1 MSTDTTST
9 RSLVLEN
16 RAPGRGRTKRGGRA
30 DLGVPLRKKPWT
42 SERIAPYLMVLP
54 VILILAVFRL
64 YPLLLGVNYSF
75 TGDKELNGQFIGLDN
90 YFTLLGDARFQ
101 ASARNVLVVLLFVP
115 IQVFVAG
122 ILATFVFLKI
132 PGHRFYRS
140 VYFLPVVLSPIIIGA
155 IFNILLAANGP
166 INGALGAVN
175 IPAVDFLGLPGTA
188 LPSVLVVHIW
198 ATFGMA
204 FTIFLAGFAT
214 LDAELLDAAKIDGAN
229 LWQQIVHVIIPS
241 LSQTIQFVFVTTTI
255 GMLTGLFG
263 LLYTMTAG
271 GPGAASYL
279 PEFLIWKLNGEAR
292 PALASAASVFL
303 LLIVLV
309 IGLIQ
314 IRVLRRA
321 TKEA

>member
-1 MSTDTTST
+1 MAVDTTTT
-9 RSLVLEN
+9 RAVVLRD
-16 RAPGRGRTKRGGRA
+16 RAPGRGRVA
-30 DLGVPLRKKPWT
+30 PVPRRRRPWN
-42 SERIAPYLMVLP
+42 SERVAPYLLVAPVL
-54 VILILAVFRL
+54 LILLVFRI
-64 YPLLLGVNYSF
+64 YPLLLGVNFSF
-75 TGDKELNGQFIGLDN
+75 TGDRELNGVFIGFDN
-90 YFTLLGDARFQ
+90 YVTLLGDERFQ
-101 ASARNVLVVLLFVP
+101 AAARNVLVVLLFVP
-115 IQVFVAG
+115 VEVFVAG
-122 ILATFVFLKI
+122 ILATFIFLKT

-155 IFNILLAANGP
+155 IFNIVLSANGP
-166 INGALGAVN
+166 LNGIASSV
-175 IPAVDFLGLPGTA
+175 GLPTIDWLGQTLTA
-188 LPSVLVVHIW
+188 LPSVLGVHVW

-204 FTIFLAGFAT
+204 MVIFLAGLST

-229 LWQQIVHVIIPS
+229 LRQTIIHVIIPG
-241 LSQTIQFVFVTTTI
+241 LSQTIVFVFVTTTI

-321 TKEA
+321 TKDT

>member
-1 MSTDTTST
+1 
-9 RSLVLEN
+9 
-16 RAPGRGRTKRGGRA
+16 
-30 DLGVPLRKKPWT
+30 
-42 SERIAPYLMVLP
+42 MVLP
-54 VILILAVFRL
+54 VIAILVVFRL
-64 YPLLLGVNYSF
+64 YPLVLGVNFSF
-75 TGDKELNGQFIGLDN
+75 TGDGELNGQFVGLDN
-90 YFTLLGDARFQ
+90 YAYLLHDERFL
-101 ASARNVLVVLLFVP
+101 ASAKNVIVVLLFVP
-115 IQVFVAG
+115 VQVFFAG
-122 ILATFVFLKI
+122 ILATFIFLKV

-155 IFNILLAANGP
+155 IFNIILGANGP
-166 INGALGAVN
+166 LNSALGAIS
-175 IPAVDFLGLPGTA
+175 IPSVDWLGLPGTA
-188 LPSVLVVHIW
+188 LPTVLVVHIW

-229 LWQQIVHVIIPS
+229 LWQQISHVIIPS

-255 GMLTGLFG
+255 GMLTGLFA

-271 GPGAASYL
+271 GPGASSYL

-303 LLIVLV
+303 LLIVLI

>member
-1 MSTDTTST
+1 MAVDTTTT
-9 RSLVLEN
+9 RSLVLAD
-16 RAPGRGRTKRGGRA
+16 RAPGRSRKTRVPRRKR
-30 DLGVPLRKKPWT
+30 PWN
-42 SERIAPYLMVLP
+42 SERITPYLLIAPVL
-54 VILILAVFRL
+54 VILLVFRI
-64 YPLLLGVNYSF
+64 YPLFLGVNFSF
-75 TGDKELNGQFIGLDN
+75 TGDRELNGVFVGLDN
-90 YFTLLGDARFQ
+90 YATLLGDERFQ
-101 ASARNVLVVLLFVP
+101 ASARNVLVVMLFVP
-115 IQVFVAG
+115 IEVFVAG
-122 ILATFVFLKI
+122 ILATFIFLSV

-155 IFNILLAANGP
+155 IFNIVLGANGP
-166 INGALGAVN
+166 LNGAAESV
-175 IPAVDFLGLPGTA
+175 GLPTVDWLGQTFTA
-188 LPSVLVVHIW
+188 LPSVLTVHIW

-204 FTIFLAGFAT
+204 MVIFLAGLST
-214 LDAELLDAAKIDGAN
+214 LDQQLLDAAKIDGAN
-229 LWQQIVHVIIPS
+229 LRQSIIHVIIPG
-241 LSQTIQFVFVTTTI
+241 LSQTIVFVFVTTTI

-303 LLIVLV
+303 LVIVLV

-321 TKEA
+321 TKEV

>member
-1 MSTDTTST
+1 MAVDTTST
-9 RSLVLEN
+9 RSLVLAD
-16 RAPGRGRTKRGGRA
+16 RAPGRSRKTK
-30 DLGVPLRKKPWT
+30 VPRRKRPWN
-42 SERIAPYLMVLP
+42 SERIIPYLMVAP
-54 VILILAVFRL
+54 VLLILLVFRI
-64 YPLLLGVNYSF
+64 YPLLLGVNFSF
-75 TGDKELNGQFIGLDN
+75 TGDRELNGVFVGLDN
-90 YFTLLGDARFQ
+90 YVTLLGDERFQ

-115 IQVFVAG
+115 IEVFVAG
-122 ILATFVFLKI
+122 ILATFIFLSV

-155 IFNILLAANGP
+155 IFNIVLGANGP
-166 INGALGAVN
+166 LNGIGES
-175 IPAVDFLGLPGTA
+175 IGLPTVDWLGQTFTA
-188 LPSVLVVHIW
+188 LPSVLTVHIW

-204 FTIFLAGFAT
+204 MVIFLAGLST
-214 LDAELLDAAKIDGAN
+214 LDQQLLDAAKIDGAN
-229 LWQQIVHVIIPS
+229 LRQSIVHVIIPG
-241 LSQTIQFVFVTTTI
+241 LSQTIVFVFVTTTI

-303 LLIVLV
+303 LVIVLV

-314 IRVLRRA
+314 IRILRRA
-321 TKEA
+321 TKEV

>member
-9 RSLVLEN
+9 RSLVL
-16 RAPGRGRTKRGGRA
+16 RGKAPGRGRIATDR
-30 DLGVPLRKKPWT
+30 PLRKKPWT
-42 SERIAPYLMVLP
+42 FERLAPYLMVLP
-54 VILILAVFRL
+54 VLLILAIFRL
-64 YPLLLGVNYSF
+64 YPLVLGINFSF

-90 YFTLLGDARFQ
+90 YVTLLGDARFQ

-122 ILATFVFLKI
+122 ILATFVFLKV

-155 IFNILLAANGP
+155 IFNIILAANGP
-166 INGALGAVN
+166 LNNALGVLH
-175 IPAVDFLGLPGTA
+175 IPGVDWLGLPETA
-188 LPSVLVVHIW
+188 LPTVLVVHIW

-229 LWQQIVHVIIPS
+229 MRQQIVHIIIPG

-255 GMLTGLFG
+255 GMLTGLFA

>member
-1 MSTDTTST
+1 MATDTTST
-9 RSLVLEN
+9 RSLVLAN
-16 RAPGRGRTKRGGRA
+16 RAPGRRGTR
-30 DLGVPLRKKPWT
+30 VPSRKKPWT
-42 SERIAPYLMVLP
+42 SERIAPYAMVLP
-54 VILILAVFRL
+54 VLLILIIFRVV
-64 YPLLLGVNYSF
+64 PLFMGINFSF
-75 TGDKELNGQFIGLDN
+75 TGDRELNGQFVGLQN
-90 YFTLLGDARFQ
+90 YVTLMGDERFQ
-101 ASARNVLVVLLFVP
+101 ASARNVLVVMLFVP
-115 IQVFVAG
+115 LQVLVAG
-122 ILATFVFLKI
+122 LLATFIFLQV

-155 IFNILLAANGP
+155 IFNIILAANGP
-166 INGALGAVN
+166 LNDGLNMIGLPG
-175 IPAVDFLGLPGTA
+175 VDWLGLPSTA
-188 LPSVLVVHIW
+188 LPSVLVTHIW

-204 FTIFLAGFAT
+204 LVLFLAGFAT

-229 LWQQIVHVIIPS
+229 LRQQIVHVIIPG

-255 GMLTGLFG
+255 GMLTGIFG

-271 GPGAASYL
+271 GPGASSYL

-321 TKEA
+321 TKES

>member
-1 MSTDTTST
+1 MSADTTST
-9 RSLVLEN
+9 RSLVLKEG
-16 RAPGRGRTKRGGRA
+16 RAPGRGRRTS
-30 DLGVPLRKKPWT
+30 GVRPRRRPWT

-54 VILILAVFRL
+54 VILLLVIFRV
-64 YPLLLGVNYSF
+64 YPLALGVNYSF
-75 TGDKELNGQFIGLDN
+75 TGDKELNGVFIGLDN
-90 YFTLLGDARFQ
+90 YVTLLGDQRFQ

-115 IQVFVAG
+115 LQVFVAG
-122 ILATFVFLKI
+122 ILATLVFLKI

-155 IFNILLAANGP
+155 IFNIILAANGP
-166 INGALGAVN
+166 LNSALGVVN
-175 IPAVDFLGLPGTA
+175 VPGVDWLGLPGTA
-188 LPSVLVVHIW
+188 LPTVLVVHIW

-229 LWQQIVHVIIPS
+229 LPQQIAHVIIPS

>member
-1 MSTDTTST
+1 MTAPTST
-9 RSLVLEN
+9 RAVVLSDPS
-16 RAPGRGRTKRGGRA
+16 PGWPRRTPKVPRRKR
-30 DLGVPLRKKPWT
+30 KIT
-42 SERIAPYLMVLP
+42 SETVTPYLLVLP
-54 VILILAVFRL
+54 VLLILLVFRI
-64 YPLLLGVNYSF
+64 YPLLLGINFSF
-75 TGDKELNGQFIGLDN
+75 TGDQELNGVFVGFDN
-90 YFTLLGDARFQ
+90 YLFLLQDERFQ

-115 IQVFVAG
+115 LEVLVAG
-122 ILATFVFLKI
+122 LLATFIFIKV
-132 PGHRFYRS
+132 PGHKFYRS

-155 IFNILLAANGP
+155 IFNIVLGANGP
-166 INGALGAVN
+166 LNAMAESV
-175 IPAVDFLGLPGTA
+175 GLPTVDYLGQTMTA
-188 LPSVLVVHIW
+188 LPSVLTVHIW

-204 FTIFLAGFAT
+204 LVIFLAGFST
-214 LDAELLDAAKIDGAN
+214 LDQQLLDAAKIDGAN
-229 LWQQIVHVIIPS
+229 FPQTIWHVIIPG

-321 TKEA
+321 TKES

>member
-1 MSTDTTST
+1 MAVDTTT
-9 RSLVLEN
+9 RSLVLN
-16 RAPGRGRTKRGGRA
+16 DRAPGRARRVKVTRRKR
-30 DLGVPLRKKPWT
+30 PWN
-42 SERIAPYLMVLP
+42 SERLAPFLLVAP
-54 VILILAVFRL
+54 AVLILAIFRI
-64 YPLLLGVNYSF
+64 YPLLLGVNFSF
-75 TGDKELNGQFIGLDN
+75 TGDRELNGIFVGLDN
-90 YFTLLGDARFQ
+90 YATLLGDARFQ

-115 IQVFVAG
+115 IEVFVAG
-122 ILATFVFLKI
+122 ILATFIYLQV

-155 IFNILLAANGP
+155 IFNIVLGANGP
-166 INGALGAVN
+166 LNEISES
-175 IPAVDFLGLPGTA
+175 IGLPRVDWLGQTFTA
-188 LPSVLVVHIW
+188 LPSVLGVHVW

-204 FTIFLAGFAT
+204 MVIFLAGLAT
-214 LDAELLDAAKIDGAN
+214 LDGQLLDAAKIDGAN
-229 LWQQIVHVIIPS
+229 LRQQIVHVIIPG

-303 LLIVLV
+303 LLLVLV

-321 TKEA
+321 TKES

>member
-1 MSTDTTST
+1 MSVDTTTT
-9 RSLVLEN
+9 RSLVLKD
-16 RAPGRGRTKRGGRA
+16 RAPGRGRATPVPRRKR
-30 DLGVPLRKKPWT
+30 PWN
-42 SERIAPYLMVLP
+42 SERIAPYLLVAPVLI
-54 VILILAVFRL
+54 ILLVFRI
-64 YPLLLGVNYSF
+64 YPLLLGINFSF
-75 TGDKELNGQFIGLDN
+75 TGDRELNGVFIGLDN
-90 YFTLLGDARFQ
+90 YVTLLGDERFQ

-115 IQVFVAG
+115 IEVFVAG
-122 ILATFVFLKI
+122 ILATFIFLKV

-155 IFNILLAANGP
+155 IFNIVLGANGP
-166 INGALGAVN
+166 LNGIAGS
-175 IPAVDFLGLPGTA
+175 IGLPTVDWLGQTFTA
-188 LPSVLVVHIW
+188 LPSVLAVHIW

-204 FTIFLAGFAT
+204 MVIFLAGLST
-214 LDAELLDAAKIDGAN
+214 LDTELLDAAKIDGAN
-229 LWQQIVHVIIPS
+229 IRQTIVHVIIPG
-241 LSQTIQFVFVTTTI
+241 LSQTIVFVFVTTTI

-309 IGLIQ
+309 IGLVQ